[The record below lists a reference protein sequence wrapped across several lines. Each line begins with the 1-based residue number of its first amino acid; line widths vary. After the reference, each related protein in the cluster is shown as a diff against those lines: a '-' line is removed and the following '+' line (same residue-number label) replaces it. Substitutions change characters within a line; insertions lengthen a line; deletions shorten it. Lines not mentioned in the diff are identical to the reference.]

1 MASWKKRWKQELDA
15 AIPALDERVKNAAI
29 EGAPQTFE
37 PVKQS
42 FFARSFSDRRRLF
55 ATLGACVCALLIVC
69 SSLFFFLSP
78 STPTTVSAETILVE
92 INPRAAF
99 VVDEDGKVSDVR
111 SMNEDGDVI
120 LGGGRLSEFK
130 GKTAEQAIELYA
142 DYALRLGFINAADV
156 GAIRVAS
163 YVQNG
168 RLQAVQKKLE
178 AYFQSKGVYVAVFGE
193 TVEKESFLSELGLKT
208 SGKTVEE
215 ALSGL
220 DLLYAARQAEGK
232 TSEEIESLYRERI
245 SWENVKEDL
254 DFFIR
259 DGLNGYT
266 HIWGDEFEEIFK
278 GLTAENF
285 ETELLSLIN
294 FLDGLGVDVSSLRAL
309 IELPTTIEEYI
320 EKTEQRIEDRYGRMM
335 AKGEAAYKELRSEI
349 SATDYAQYLQ
359 KIESEYGSLA
369 AYWTALKKNK

>member
-15 AIPALDERVKNAAI
+15 AIPALDERVKNAAM
-29 EGAPQTFE
+29 EGAPQSFE

-42 FFARSFSDRRRLF
+42 FFTRLFSDRRRLF

-99 VVDEDGKVSDVR
+99 VVGEDGKVSDVR

-120 LGGGRLSEFK
+120 LGGGRLAEFK
-130 GKTAEQAIELYA
+130 GKTAEQAVELYA
-142 DYALRLGFINAADV
+142 DYALRLGFINAADA

-163 YVQNG
+163 YVQDG

-178 AYFQSKGVYVAVFGE
+178 GYFQSKGVYVAVFGE
-193 TVEKESFLSELGLKT
+193 TVDKASFLSELGVET
-208 SGKTVEE
+208 SSKTVEE
-215 ALSGL
+215 SLMGL
-220 DLLYAARQAEGK
+220 GLLYTAREAEGR
-232 TSEEIESLYRERI
+232 TTAEIESLYRERN
-245 SWENVKEDL
+245 SWDNVKEDL

-259 DGLNGYT
+259 DSLSGYT
-266 HIWGDEFEEIFK
+266 HILGDEFEEIFQ

-294 FLDGLGVDVSSLRAL
+294 FLDSLGVDVSSLRAL

-335 AKGEAAYKELRSEI
+335 AKGEAAYKELRAEI

-359 KIESEYGSLA
+359 NIESEYGSLA